1 MIPGE
6 ISGEMGP
13 SPSGVPGGDAGSGAD
28 APGCRGTQR
37 PLHHAGRP
45 DEAEETA
52 VRAGG
57 PADSSPGVPAG
68 SGAEVPPGSGAGV
81 PADRSPGVPAGN
93 SAEVPARGQ
102 PTHRHRGPHFID
114 APYAIVLAIALA
126 GLLWVWQSENH
137 VKGGMVTVSAALL
150 VAAAAR
156 FVLPDQRAGLLA
168 NRRRGIDVTA
178 LTVLGAGLLA
188 AALVIPSPS

>member
-1 MIPGE
+1 
-6 ISGEMGP
+6 
-13 SPSGVPGGDAGSGAD
+13 
-28 APGCRGTQR
+28 
-37 PLHHAGRP
+37 
-45 DEAEETA
+45 
-52 VRAGG
+52 
-57 PADSSPGVPAG
+57 
-68 SGAEVPPGSGAGV
+68 
-81 PADRSPGVPAGN
+81 
-93 SAEVPARGQ
+93 
-102 PTHRHRGPHFID
+102 
-114 APYAIVLAIALA
+114 VLAIALA